1 MTRPGAGRRLGL
13 QGGGE
18 HPDGRVAGTWNSE
31 AVSPLTPAPCP
42 EGVPVCAPWS
52 PAGTDAALPQSG
64 VCCSGP
70 MFPARPP
77 AGIFCKTRFVY
88 SEAQFA
94 PPLSSQQ
101 NASGTEAGVLSGS
114 LPATVRRA
122 LAHGRRSVNPGGGGG
137 VAMPP
142 AAGVARHLLFS
153 ISRVEMDLGRPS
165 LSTVIQLVAGFAPL
179 ARRALVLS
187 AAHPRRG
194 LCREGWRRAR

>member
-77 AGIFCKTRFVY
+77 AGIFFKTRFVY

-114 LPATVRRA
+114 LPAMAKSRDIFS
-122 LAHGRRSVNPGGGGG
+122 GSVS
-137 VAMPP
+137 VSEAS
-142 AAGVARHLLFS
+142 V
-153 ISRVEMDLGRPS
+153 RPS
-165 LSTVIQLVAGFAPL
+165 GPRNLGETRGCRKGLGAWMQVLPLPPSGWVTWTFPSRLLSFPHQ
-179 ARRALVLS
+179 
-187 AAHPRRG
+187 
-194 LCREGWRRAR
+194 